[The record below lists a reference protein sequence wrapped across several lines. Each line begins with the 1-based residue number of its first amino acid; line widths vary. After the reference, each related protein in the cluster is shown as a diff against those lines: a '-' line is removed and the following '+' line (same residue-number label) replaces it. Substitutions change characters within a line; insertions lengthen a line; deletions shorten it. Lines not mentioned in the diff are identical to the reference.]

1 HTPMIISCLKKASA
15 PAFVAMGILVSGNL
29 RAQTF
34 SHAVIVM
41 TGTVRSDETAR
52 PTSVQ
57 VSIREAG
64 DTARE
69 ITRSTSNKETGRY
82 LVILQPAKHYW
93 VHLEGDSILTK
104 DVLISTPPT
113 SQTQELKH
121 DFTVVLREVDDAAKS
136 VSAQN

>member
-1 HTPMIISCLKKASA
+1 MFVIISA
-15 PAFVAMGILVSGNL
+15 NL

-34 SHAVIVM
+34 SHAVVIM

-57 VSIREAG
+57 VSIREVG

-69 ITRSTSNKETGRY
+69 ITRSTSNRATGKY
-82 LVILQPAKHYW
+82 LVILQPAKEYW

-104 DVLISTPPT
+104 DVLISTPPVT
-113 SQTQELKH
+113 QTQELNR
-121 DFTVVLREVDDAAKS
+121 DFTVVLREIDDAAKLPP
-136 VSAQN
+136 VQN